1 VVLDI
6 SKDCGA
12 SVIMGNQSML
22 HFLTFEEESN
32 TILKTSSSSHP
43 ALHCHIPEA
52 SSTAPPNL
60 VIMLLYREY
69 THVPATH
76 CFVYKLEDVKCAFN
90 MVHSI

>member
-6 SKDCGA
+6 SKDGGA
-12 SVIMGNQSML
+12 SVLMGKQSLL
-22 HFLTFEEESN
+22 HFFTFEEESN
-32 TILKTSSSSHP
+32 TILKTSSSNHP
-43 ALHCHIPEA
+43 TLHCHIPEA
-52 SSTAPPNL
+52 LSTAPPYL

-90 MVHSI
+90 MVHNI